1 MDIKDDKALL
11 NLVRTSDKEAY
22 TELYNRFW
30 KSLYT
35 YALKKIGDHDDA
47 FDLVQELFIE
57 IWDKRE
63 NIPEIHIGLENYLH
77 GSVFFK
83 LAKYFRTKG
92 FKEQHQ
98 KNFEEFLNR
107 EGTAEIVTDR
117 SQLLADEL
125 QYESIIQVINTTI
138 DEMPEKMKQ
147 IFIMSRSG
155 NYSISEISELLSVSK
170 QTVKNQV
177 SNALIKLR
185 KSTEEHRLDTAT
197 IVVLVCLTIY

>member
-1 MDIKDDKALL
+1 MDDKTLL
-11 NLVRTSDKEAY
+11 NLVRASEEEAY

-30 KSLYT
+30 KSLYI
-35 YALKKIGDHDDA
+35 YALKKIGDHDDT

-57 IWDKRE
+57 LWDKRE
-63 NIPEIHIGLENYLH
+63 NIPEINIGLENYLH

-98 KNFEEFLNR
+98 KNFEEFLSR
-107 EGTAEIVTDR
+107 EGTVEIAADT

-125 QYESIIQVINTTI
+125 QYESIIQIINTTI

-155 NYSISEISELLSVSK
+155 DYSISEIADFLSISK

-177 SNALIKLR
+177 SNALVKLR
-185 KSTEEHRLDTAT
+185 KATEEHRLDTAT
-197 IVVLVCLTIY
+197 IAILVCLTNY